1 MVRLGLTGGIGSG
14 KTTVAGFFLAHGAT
28 LIDADAISRQATA
41 AGGLAIPAIAD
52 SFGADYITPEGA
64 LDRVRMRQASFSDAQ
79 ARSRLEAIIHPLVGQ
94 ESARLEAESSA
105 SGARCIVFDIPL
117 LVESRRWRQ
126 RVDQVLVVDCPQAVQ
141 IERVMARSALTRDEV
156 DKIIASQAPRL
167 ERLRAADIVLFNAG
181 ISLEQVAAYVGQ
193 LAVRFGLSSV

>member
-126 RVDQVLVVDCPQAVQ
+126 RVDQVLVVDCPQAAQ

>member
-126 RVDQVLVVDCPQAVQ
+126 RVDQVLVVDCPQAAQ

-156 DKIIASQAPRL
+156 DKIIASQAPRR